1 MKGKQRSS
9 SPNGLSWSSRSAN
22 QPLGCASPLPES
34 LYTSRNMM
42 APRVWL
48 PTRRTQGATP
58 IQEAHVSRVQETIH
72 QRSMSQCATSA
83 KTRISRTVVYWYV
96 ELRNNLK
103 VAALLQPLFGKVS
116 SRNVVFMLLFLPDF
130 AEFLEVRK
138 VENGDG
144 KRK

>member
-1 MKGKQRSS
+1 MLRFFYQIYSNVDFLAKF
-9 SPNGLSWSSRSAN
+9 A
-22 QPLGCASPLPES
+22 
-34 LYTSRNMM
+34 
-42 APRVWL
+42 RV
-48 PTRRTQGATP
+48 
-58 IQEAHVSRVQETIH
+58 S
-72 QRSMSQCATSA
+72 
-83 KTRISRTVVYWYV
+83 
-96 ELRNNLK
+96 LRNNHK